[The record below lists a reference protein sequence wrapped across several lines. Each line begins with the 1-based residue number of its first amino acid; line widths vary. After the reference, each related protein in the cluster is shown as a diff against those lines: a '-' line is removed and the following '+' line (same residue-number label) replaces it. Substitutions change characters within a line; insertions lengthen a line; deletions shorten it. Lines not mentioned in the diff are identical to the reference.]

1 MKVLSADDHSVF
13 RQGLKSIVEVFDSSA
28 EFVEAENIAIALDK
42 LREIGGIDLV
52 LLDLIMPGMDAFD
65 GLIAIRNVAPNT
77 PIVIVSSIE
86 TRKDVLRTI
95 ELGAQGFIP
104 KTASPD
110 EMVEALRAVMAGQVY
125 LPPALLLKS
134 DQSRGVKQSSQVS
147 RIAAKP
153 GLSVLTSRQR
163 QVAEL
168 LGQGLSNPQIA
179 DHLELS
185 EATVRLHV
193 SAILGKLNYSN
204 RTQVALLVAQTRR
217 HLSR

>member
-1 MKVLSADDHSVF
+1 
-13 RQGLKSIVEVFDSSA
+13 
-28 EFVEAENIAIALDK
+28 
-42 LREIGGIDLV
+42 
-52 LLDLIMPGMDAFD
+52 
-65 GLIAIRNVAPNT
+65 
-77 PIVIVSSIE
+77 
-86 TRKDVLRTI
+86 
-95 ELGAQGFIP
+95 
-104 KTASPD
+104 
-110 EMVEALRAVMAGQVY
+110 MVEALRAVMAGQVY

-168 LGQGLSNPQIA
+168 LGQGLSNPRIA